1 MTRRVIDPG
10 VLVCRPQLP
19 MRLLGLTLALAGVAV
34 PGFAQPAEPPRVSVA
49 VAPPDVAAAPADADT
64 TSSGL
69 KSKVLSAGTGTTKPV
84 PQDIVTV
91 HYTGWTADGKLFESS
106 VLRGRPSA
114 FAVDRLI
121 IGWSEGVQLM
131 VEGEKRR
138 LWIPPGLAFEG
149 VAGRPQG
156 PIVFDVEL
164 IDILGA
170 PATPPDVAAPPGDV
184 ERTSSGL
191 ASKVLEAGRGSS
203 RPTPKSA
210 VTVHYSGWTTDGKM
224 FDSSV
229 SRREPATFR
238 LDDVIAGW
246 TEGLQLMVE
255 GEKRRFWIPEAL
267 AYGGRGGAPRGVL
280 VFDVMLIAVV
290 E

>member
-1 MTRRVIDPG
+1 
-10 VLVCRPQLP
+10 
-19 MRLLGLTLALAGVAV
+19 V
-34 PGFAQPAEPPRVSVA
+34 PGFAQTAQPPRVSVA
-49 VAPPDVAAAPADADT
+49 VAPPDVAAAPADAET

-69 KSKVLSAGTGTTKPV
+69 KSKVLTAGTGTTKPV
-84 PQDIVTV
+84 PQDVVVV
-91 HYTGWTADGKLFESS
+91 HYTGWTADGKMFESS

-114 FAVDRLI
+114 FAVDRI
-121 IGWSEGVQLM
+121 IAGWSEGVQLM

-138 LWIPPGLAFEG
+138 LWIPPTLAFEG
-149 VAGRPQG
+149 VKDRPQG

-170 PATPPDVAAPPGDV
+170 PTAPPDVSAPPGDA

-191 ASKVLEAGRGSS
+191 ASRVLETGRGSNH
-203 RPTPKSA
+203 PTPTST

-238 LDDVIAGW
+238 LNDVIAGW

-267 AYGGRGGAPRGVL
+267 AYAGRAGAPQGVL
-280 VFDVMLIAVV
+280 VFDVMLISIAP
-290 E
+290 

>member
-1 MTRRVIDPG
+1 MMTTSGLCCFAVALTA
-10 VLVCRPQLP
+10 LVAP
-19 MRLLGLTLALAGVAV
+19 A
-34 PGFAQPAEPPRVSVA
+34 FAQTPQPPRVSVA
-49 VAPPDVAAAPADADT
+49 VPPPDVATPPADAET

-69 KSKVLSAGTGTTKPV
+69 KSKVLVAGQGTHKPG
-84 PQDIVTV
+84 PLDIVTV
-91 HYTGWTADGKLFESS
+91 HYTGWTAEGKLFDSS

-114 FAVDRLI
+114 FALDRI
-121 IGWSEGVQLM
+121 IAGWSEGLQLM

-149 VAGRPQG
+149 LKDRPQG

-164 IDILGA
+164 LDVLGT
-170 PATPPDVAAPPGDV
+170 PTTPPDVSAAPVDAQRSP
-184 ERTSSGL
+184 SGL
-191 ASKVLEAGRGSS
+191 ASKLLEAGTGS
-203 RPTPKSA
+203 RHPTPTST

-229 SRREPATFR
+229 SRREPATFQ
-238 LDDVIAGW
+238 LNDVIAGW

-267 AYGGRGGAPRGVL
+267 AYKGRPGAPGGLL
-280 VFDVMLIAVV
+280 VFDVMLIAI
-290 E
+290 EP